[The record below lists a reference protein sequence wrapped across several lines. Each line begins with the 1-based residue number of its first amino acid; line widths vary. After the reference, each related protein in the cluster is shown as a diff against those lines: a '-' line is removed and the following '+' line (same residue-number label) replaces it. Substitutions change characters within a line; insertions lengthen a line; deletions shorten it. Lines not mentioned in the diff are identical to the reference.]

1 MRTYKNVLKTQKE
14 NVSIPSLNL
23 YFQNL
28 YGFIRANL
36 NDNEKILEIGAGAG
50 ISKIFLEKYDIVRT
64 DYLRETDDSV
74 LGEIDVQSLPYE
86 GSSFDVVF
94 GIDFL
99 HHIPEPFTALREMK
113 RVVFSEGQSSG
124 KILMIEP
131 HVSFVSFPIYRIFH
145 EEKTS
150 RKIKIDYNSVF
161 SNSDPQDGDQS
172 IPGYIFLRK
181 RGKEILS
188 EIFPPEAYKI
198 SIKFLNIFAF
208 FATGGINRPFGI
220 PTWPVRMFLFVEDL
234 FPNWVIKLLGSR
246 MLIVIEKRGIKEE
259 SDDS

>member
-1 MRTYKNVLKTQKE
+1 
-14 NVSIPSLNL
+14 
-23 YFQNL
+23 
-28 YGFIRANL
+28 
-36 NDNEKILEIGAGAG
+36 
-50 ISKIFLEKYDIVRT
+50 
-64 DYLRETDDSV
+64 
-74 LGEIDVQSLPYE
+74 
-86 GSSFDVVF
+86 
-94 GIDFL
+94 
-99 HHIPEPFTALREMK
+99 
-113 RVVFSEGQSSG
+113 
-124 KILMIEP
+124 
-131 HVSFVSFPIYRIFH
+131 
-145 EEKTS
+145 
-150 RKIKIDYNSVF
+150 VF